1 VNLFTKQ
8 PRKKMQTVATEAVR
22 LESPVVLPPGS
33 ETENPDPTKD
43 LHRVIFTEGHLGA
56 TAAGRISCVSVRK
69 GSAMLHIIETTH
81 GWAVVTASYLIVSL
95 HGSFNEAAAARRRL
109 LS

>member
-1 VNLFTKQ
+1 
-8 PRKKMQTVATEAVR
+8 MTEAAR
-22 LESPVVLPPGS
+22 LESPDELPPGS

-81 GWAVVTASYLIVSL
+81 GWALVAQDFLIVSF
-95 HGSFNEAAAARRRL
+95 HRTYEEAIVRRRQL
-109 LS
+109 LSS